1 VIKASSGLSDDEVDQ
16 MIKDA
21 EAHAD
26 EDKKAHELVNAKNT
40 AENMIHGTEKSI
52 KDLGDKVEADE
63 KEAAE
68 AAIAELKTAL
78 EGDDKEAIEAK
89 TEALTAA
96 AGKIAEKA
104 YAEQQGAEGG
114 EPGAEQA
121 EGAAAEDDV
130 VDAEFEEVK
139 EGKDEK

>member
-1 VIKASSGLSDDEVDQ
+1 

-26 EDKKAHELVNAKNT
+26 EDKKLRELVEVRNAADNL
-40 AENMIHGTEKSI
+40 IHSAEKSL

-63 KEAAE
+63 RSKVE
-68 AAIAELKTAL
+68 AAIADLKAVVK
-78 EGDDKEAIEAK
+78 EGDKAEVEAK
-89 TEALTAA
+89 TQALAEA

-104 YAEQQGAEGG
+104 YAQ
-114 EPGAEQA
+114 QA
-121 EGAAAEDDV
+121 EASNAAETGAGEGKADAGEEV

-139 EGKDEK
+139 EDK